1 MATKVHT
8 TTDGEICR
16 PDMERMAD
24 ILGFERGFLPP
35 ELIRSQALC
44 RTLTKAVK
52 RIDKEGHI
60 NLWASDE
67 LQLETTR
74 AFARN
79 SRELS
84 KPVLRREAP
93 AGTLVLRDSSC
104 GTRKDFYWS
113 VDIEFYPTAIVE
125 DPRLVADVCQPVN
138 GFLINHA
145 LDIALNRELWD
156 LVDEEYS
163 GPGFAL
169 VDEGDEFNVGAIIR
183 VSGDLNEVLDSED
196 VASGLN
202 AVFADDQ
209 FDDLVSYVVEHTKM
223 IHRNLRK

>member
-1 MATKVHT
+1 MMA
-8 TTDGEICR
+8 G
-16 PDMERMAD
+16 

-52 RIDKEGHI
+52 NIDKDRHI
-60 NLWASDE
+60 ELWASDE
-67 LQLETTR
+67 LKLGATH
-74 AFARN
+74 AFERN

-84 KPVLRREAP
+84 KPVFRRVSP
-93 AGTLVLRDSSC
+93 VGTLVLRDSSC
-104 GTRKDFYWS
+104 GTREDFYWC

-125 DPRLVADVCQPVN
+125 DPHLVADVCQRVN

-145 LDIALNRELWD
+145 LDITLNRELWP
-156 LVDEEYS
+156 LVDEEYT

-202 AVFADDQ
+202 ALFADDQ
-209 FDDLVSYVVEHTKM
+209 FDDLVSYVVEHTKLM
-223 IHRNLRK
+223 HRNLRK